1 MVRVGGTRLGRLETG
16 RRTPAVSLKE
26 IFLRAS
32 GDLPK
37 VEGDRRGGVVAEA
50 LGHLQEGFG
59 AHYEG
64 AKASDDAILV
74 GDVSYAWAVDTIAR
88 LDEPGFV
95 EVASRMIRDG
105 AGEISRGGAVTLEL
119 WTPHLAQLL
128 GIISGEDETRSKER
142 VRAAVWEVEHETQ

>member
-1 MVRVGGTRLGRLETG
+1 MRTD
-16 RRTPAVSLKE
+16 RRTPAASLKE

-32 GDLPK
+32 GDLPGG
-37 VEGDRRGGVVAEA
+37 EGDGRGGVVAEA

-64 AKASDDAILV
+64 TKASDDVILV

-128 GIISGEDETRSKER
+128 SIISGEDETRSKER
-142 VRAAVWEVEHETQ
+142 IRAAAREVEHETE

>member
-1 MVRVGGTRLGRLETG
+1 MGTR
-16 RRTPAVSLKE
+16 RRTPDASLKE

-32 GDLPK
+32 GALPGA
-37 VEGDRRGGVVAEA
+37 EGDRRGEVVAEA

-59 AHYEG
+59 AHYAG
-64 AKASDDAILV
+64 SRSSDDAILV

-88 LDEPGFV
+88 LDEPSFV

-128 GIISGEDETRSKER
+128 GIISDEDEARSKER
-142 VRAAVWEVEHETQ
+142 VRVAVKEVSYEME